1 MYNCIDKKGSYVMP
15 FTFEEQ
21 CKKYNAQQT
30 VSGRRTQAQL
40 DKMCADLKNRTG
52 VNVKSGTLTPVKNA
66 YTGKTTSFIER

>member
-1 MYNCIDKKGSYVMP
+1 MP
-15 FTFEEQ
+15 TTFEEQ

-40 DKMCADLKNRTG
+40 DKMCAELKNRTG
-52 VNVKSGTLTPVKNA
+52 VNVKSGTLTPVKNL